1 MALAFYIHGW
11 LVLYVFHCPADYII
25 CFRGVAQLDGMR
37 LIFVTIFVGCTPH
50 YMCDLMVSKVRGIRE
65 SDPNGC
71 KFQL

>member
-25 CFRGVAQLDGMR
+25 CFRGGVAIRWDAFV
-37 LIFVTIFVGCTPH
+37 FVTILVGCTPH
-50 YMCDLMVSKVRGIRE
+50 YICKLMVSKVGGIRE